1 MGTQTS
7 FVFQMFS
14 QTGIGNFLFGALFYF
29 SNFVFSD
36 LSTSILAIRYYL
48 GKEKQ
53 AGNKGRAGEKKK
65 EMTKTMKTFQRKGQ
79 DKVDNWF
86 KIGESND
93 IDNNNNNLIKKS
105 LLLITYVVRLQ
116 R

>member
-1 MGTQTS
+1 
-7 FVFQMFS
+7 MFS

-65 EMTKTMKTFQRKGQ
+65 RNDENNENVSKKGTRQ
-79 DKVDNWF
+79 
-86 KIGESND
+86 GRQ
-93 IDNNNNNLIKKS
+93 LI
-105 LLLITYVVRLQ
+105 
-116 R
+116 